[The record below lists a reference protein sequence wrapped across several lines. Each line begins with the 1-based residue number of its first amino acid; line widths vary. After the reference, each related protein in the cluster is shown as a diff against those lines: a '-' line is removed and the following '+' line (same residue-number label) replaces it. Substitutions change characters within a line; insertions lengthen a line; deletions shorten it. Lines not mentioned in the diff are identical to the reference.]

1 MKVVD
6 ASVVLQWLLEEPST
20 GSKEILEA
28 HLNGSEPL
36 VAPELLNY
44 EIANVL
50 ATKVKLTADETSEI
64 FGIFLDLR
72 IETYSLGADEYR
84 AALDLAHRYRLTVY
98 DASYLALASALH
110 VRLVTADKRLASR
123 ASALKLIET
132 I

>member
-28 HLNGSEPL
+28 HLNGREAL
-36 VAPELLNY
+36 IAPELLNY
-44 EIANVL
+44 EVGNVL
-50 ATKVKLTADETSEI
+50 VTKVRLTSDDASEL
-64 FGIFLDLR
+64 FGNFLDLR

-84 AALDLAHRYRLTVY
+84 ASLDLAGRYRLTVY
-98 DASYLALASALH
+98 DASYLALASALD
-110 VRLVTADKRLASR
+110 VRLVTADKRLATR
-123 ASALKLIET
+123 AARLKIVET